1 VQNKVQS
8 KLVKVAL
15 SKALGSKTVGLVAD
29 GAHKQAL
36 VCVGVRVRVVAI
48 VGGDEELLNY

>member
-1 VQNKVQS
+1 MQNKVQS